1 MPGKK
6 GSGKSR
12 RVVAGGQ
19 VGLELDAAV
28 VPVSRSVAGV
38 VFCDPDPARIL
49 VGDGYLGD
57 FVRRPGMGWVV
68 LMRKLVRE
76 QDWSRYEARY
86 KPGGRQPYHPAAM
99 MSLILL
105 GFMTG
110 RTSLRQLEHLGRTD
124 LQAWWLTGG
133 VMPDYSSL
141 CRFINRHR
149 EDLTDTT
156 FENLTRAMMTKLGST
171 AESLALDGTVVQA
184 AASRLR
190 TLKQEA
196 AAQAATEARAA
207 AAAAPNDVALASRA
221 ELAEQAAKIVE
232 QRNAARAA
240 KGRTA
245 EASVAPSEPEAVI
258 QPLKQGGTAP
268 SYKPSVAV
276 NADRFITGHDVDPS
290 NESVQVG
297 KILDQ
302 SQRVAGVAAIEGL
315 MDSGYCN
322 ATVFEAAEQRKL
334 DLLCP
339 EGRATDAQGG
349 SEKKTKYFGK
359 AKFEYDA
366 GQDAYLCP
374 AGRLL
379 KRAHRVK
386 AIGSNPGHTT
396 YRSAG
401 CRDCPLAEQCKKPV
415 TIYRTLQRYDHDDK
429 KEAHREKMR
438 EPDVKERYRKRQ
450 GRVEP
455 VHGEQKHIQGMLR
468 FRRRGL
474 GKVKL
479 EYSLHCMAHNLRRF
493 VAICRRR
500 ARAGAGSSR
509 CRRRGIRPERNMA
522 ANRPAQRRHVRRLP
536 PSLVAQRWPLC
547 YLGLRRTSKPGMP
560 EIGLLR
566 HLQQPPSRE

>member
-1 MPGKK
+1 MGGKT
-6 GSGKSR
+6 GSGKSQ
-12 RVVAGGQ
+12 RVVTGGQ
-19 VGLELDAAV
+19 VGLDLGVAV
-28 VPVSRSVAGV
+28 VAVARASADV
-38 VFCDPDPARIL
+38 VFCDPDPQRIL
-49 VGDGYLGD
+49 VGDGFLGD
-57 FVRRPGMGWVV
+57 FVRRPGLEWVV
-68 LMRKLVRE
+68 LMRQLLRE
-76 QDWSRYEARY
+76 QDWSDYVARY
-86 KPGGRQPYHPAAM
+86 KPGGRHPYHPAGM
-99 MSLILL
+99 MGLILL

-110 RTSLRQLEHLGRTD
+110 RTSLRQLEHLARTD

-156 FENLTRAMMTKLGST
+156 FENLTRTIMIRLGST
-171 AESLALDGTVVQA
+171 AESLAVDGTVVQA

-207 AAAAPNDVALASRA
+207 AAAAPDNATLASRA
-221 ELAEQAAKIVE
+221 ELAEQAATIVE
-232 QRNAARAA
+232 QRNAARLA
-240 KGRTA
+240 KGRAA
-245 EASVAPSEPEAVI
+245 EARVAPSEPEAVI

-276 NADRFITGHDVDPS
+276 NKDRFITGHEVDPS
-290 NESVQVG
+290 NESVQVA

-302 SQRVAGVAAIEGL
+302 SQRVAGVAALEGL

-322 ATVFEAAEQRKL
+322 ATVLEAAEQRHL

-339 EGRATDAQGG
+339 EGRATDPQGG

-359 AKFEYDA
+359 ARFEYDA
-366 GQDAYLCP
+366 DQDAYLCP

-379 KRAHRVK
+379 KRAHRVA

-396 YRSAG
+396 YRSVG
-401 CRDCPLAEQCKKPV
+401 CRDCPLAAQCKKPV
-415 TIYRTLQRYDHDDK
+415 TVYRTLQRYDHDDK
-429 KEAHREKMR
+429 KAEHREKMR
-438 EPDVKERYRKRQ
+438 NPDVKERYRKRQ

-455 VHGEQKHIQGMLR
+455 VHGEQKHIQGMQR

-474 GKVKL
+474 GNVKL

-500 ARAGAGSSR
+500 ARPGAGSNR
-509 CRRRGIRPERNMA
+509 PRRRGIRPKRAMA
-522 ANRPAQRRHVRRLP
+522 AARPPQRRHLHRLPPRFLAQRR
-536 PSLVAQRWPLC
+536 PLR
-547 YLGLRRTSKPGMP
+547 YLALR
-560 EIGLLR
+560 
-566 HLQQPPSRE
+566 